1 MSSTRI
7 VGTIRREEKCE
18 LGESW
23 EMWCWCLANR
33 ARYMTE
39 TWEGLRVAGCEI
51 RDCTR
56 AVTRHVGGRVWG
68 VFREAEDLDEDGQIR
83 DCCDTFASWHLAF
96 HLTGSLSNC
105 SVERLT
111 HRFVRHDPKCL
122 RRSRHFAPWHEIKKK
137 RSRCSTVSE
146 KRKRPRSESRP
157 NQPDDLG

>member
-1 MSSTRI
+1 MKERVDMSSTRI

-83 DCCDTFASWHLAF
+83 DCCDTFASLGFPPYRLIVKLLRGTPHA
-96 HLTGSLSNC
+96 SL
-105 SVERLT
+105 RQT
-111 HRFVRHDPKCL
+111 
-122 RRSRHFAPWHEIKKK
+122 RS
-137 RSRCSTVSE
+137 
-146 KRKRPRSESRP
+146 
-157 NQPDDLG
+157 